1 MISQRSSTFRGQM
14 FKQVREKMNLQF
26 EFIERDGDQIYDQPI
41 L

>member
-1 MISQRSSTFRGQM
+1 M